1 MKSRLLIKEGNNE
14 NCEHNFK
21 TISESNYYMIKI
33 VKCKC
38 EKCLRVEEYSIKK

>member
-21 TISESNYYMIKI
+21 TISETNCYMIRIIK
-33 VKCKC
+33 
-38 EKCLRVEEYSIKK
+38 EKCDKCGRIEENSLKK